1 MNVERILVVDDEE
14 GIRTFIGE
22 ALEGEGRRVTL
33 APDGETASRLLD
45 RESFHLMITDLK
57 MPGLD
62 GMSLLRKARQE
73 SPETEV
79 VVLTAHGTVSGAV
92 EAMRL
97 GAFDYLG
104 KPLSGPDELRLVANR
119 AMERRRLR
127 EDAQRHPADEGDGAI
142 VAVDRTMLA
151 VLGQVGKVAPTDASV
166 LLMGESGTGKEILAR
181 LLHWRSKRAS
191 GPFVAVNC
199 AAISDTLLESEM
211 FGHEKGAFTGAVST
225 RRGRFELA
233 DGGTLFLDEVSELR
247 PEIQAKLLRV
257 LQERRFERVGGTR
270 TIEVDVRIL
279 AATNCDLAAEM
290 QAGNFRE
297 DLYHRLAVFPIR
309 IPPLRERLADIVPLA
324 NTLLVRISR
333 QLGRSSLSLDEAAQ
347 ARLVAYAWPGNVR
360 ELGNVLERAAIL
372 CEGAT
377 IGADLI
383 LTGPVSSS
391 LRLVADATA
400 GEKLE
405 DLEKEAIRRML
416 AMTGGNR
423 KQTAA
428 RLGIGLRT
436 LYDKLKVYDL

>member
-1 MNVERILVVDDEE
+1 MERILVVDDEE

-22 ALEGEGRRVTL
+22 VLEGEGRKVTL
-33 APDGETASRLLD
+33 AADGDAASRLLD

-79 VVLTAHGTVSGAV
+79 VVLTAHGTLSGAV
-92 EAMRL
+92 EAMKL

-104 KPLSGPDELRLVANR
+104 KPLSGPDELRLVAGR
-119 AMERRRLR
+119 AIERRRLR
-127 EDAQRHPADEGDGAI
+127 EEAQRHPADDGDAPI
-142 VAVDRTMLA
+142 VAVDKGMLA
-151 VLGQVGKVAPTDASV
+151 VLGQVQKVAPTDATV
-166 LLMGESGTGKEILAR
+166 LLMGESGTGKELLAR
-181 LLHWRSKRAS
+181 TLHRESKRSA

-199 AAISDTLLESEM
+199 AAISDTLLESEI

-233 DGGTLFLDEVSELR
+233 DCGTLFLDEVSELR
-247 PEIQAKLLRV
+247 PELQAKLLRV

-270 TIEVDVRIL
+270 TIEVDVRIV

-290 QAGNFRE
+290 QVGRFRE
-297 DLYHRLAVFPIR
+297 DLYHRLAVFPLR
-309 IPPLRERLADIVPLA
+309 IPPLRERLGDIIPLA
-324 NTLLVRISR
+324 DTLLARISR
-333 QLGRSSLSLDEAAQ
+333 QLGRPALALDDDAR
-347 ARLVAYAWPGNVR
+347 ARLVAYGWPGNVR

-372 CEGAT
+372 SEGST

-383 LTGPVSSS
+383 LTGPTAASFK
-391 LRLVADATA
+391 LPGVAAA

-405 DLEKEAIRRML
+405 DLEREAIRHML
-416 AMTGGNR
+416 ALTGGNR

>member
-1 MNVERILVVDDEE
+1 VERILVVDDEE

-22 ALEGEGRRVTL
+22 VLEGEGRKVTL
-33 APDGETASRLLD
+33 AGDGDAAARLLD

-57 MPGLD
+57 MPGMD
-62 GMSLLRKARQE
+62 GMSLLRKVRQE

-79 VVLTAHGTVSGAV
+79 VVLTAHGTLSGAV
-92 EAMRL
+92 EAMKL

-104 KPLSGPDELRLVANR
+104 KPLSGPDELRLVAGR
-119 AMERRRLR
+119 AIERRRLR
-127 EDAQRHPADEGDGAI
+127 EQAQRHPADEGDSPV
-142 VAVDRTMLA
+142 VAVDRGMLA
-151 VLGQVGKVAPTDASV
+151 VLGQVRKVAPTDATV
-166 LLMGESGTGKEILAR
+166 LLMGESGTGKEVLAR
-181 LLHWRSKRAS
+181 TLHRESKRSS

-211 FGHEKGAFTGAVST
+211 FGHERGSFTGAVST

-247 PEIQAKLLRV
+247 PELQAKLLRV

-270 TIEVDVRIL
+270 TIEVDVRIV
-279 AATNCDLAAEM
+279 AATNCDLGSEM
-290 QAGNFRE
+290 QAGRFRE
-297 DLYHRLAVFPIR
+297 DLYHRLAVFPVR
-309 IPPLRERLADIVPLA
+309 IPPLRERLGDIIPLA
-324 NTLLVRISR
+324 DTLLRAIAR
-333 QLGRSSLSLDEAAQ
+333 QLGRPTLTLDEGAR

-383 LTGPVSSS
+383 LTGPTAASFSMPG
-391 LRLVADATA
+391 VAPA

-405 DLEKEAIRRML
+405 DLEREAIRHML
-416 AMTGGNR
+416 ALTGGNR

>member
-1 MNVERILVVDDEE
+1 MERILVVDDEE

-22 ALEGEGRRVTL
+22 VLEGEGRKVTL
-33 APDGETASRLLD
+33 AGDGDAAARLLD

-57 MPGLD
+57 MPGMD

-79 VVLTAHGTVSGAV
+79 VVLTAHGTLSGAV
-92 EAMRL
+92 EAMKL

-104 KPLSGPDELRLVANR
+104 KPLSGPDELRLVAGR
-119 AMERRRLR
+119 AIERRRLR
-127 EDAQRHPADEGDGAI
+127 EQAQRHPADEGDGPV
-142 VAVDRTMLA
+142 VAVDRGMLA
-151 VLGQVGKVAPTDASV
+151 VLGQVRKVAPTDATV
-166 LLMGESGTGKEILAR
+166 LLMGESGTGKEVLAR
-181 LLHWRSKRAS
+181 TLHRESKRSS

-199 AAISDTLLESEM
+199 AAISDTLLESEI
-211 FGHEKGAFTGAVST
+211 FGHERGSFTGAVST

-247 PEIQAKLLRV
+247 PELQAKLLRV

-270 TIEVDVRIL
+270 TIEVDVRIV
-279 AATNCDLAAEM
+279 AATNCDLGAEM
-290 QAGNFRE
+290 QAGRFRE
-297 DLYHRLAVFPIR
+297 DLYHRLAVFPVR
-309 IPPLRERLADIVPLA
+309 IPPLRERLGDIIPLA
-324 NTLLVRISR
+324 DTLLRGISR
-333 QLGRSSLSLDEAAQ
+333 QLGRPALTLDEGAR

-383 LTGPVSSS
+383 LTGPTAASFSMPG
-391 LRLVADATA
+391 VAPA

-405 DLEKEAIRRML
+405 DLEREAIRHML
-416 AMTGGNR
+416 ALTGGNR